1 MQNDLLTV
9 LFIGDVMGKPGR
21 EAAARFLKAANAD
34 FKIVNGENI
43 AGGLGITPGLADELL
58 AAGIDAITTGNH
70 VWKKKEIIPYLMGE
84 QRVIRPLNYPEG
96 TPGFGFTL
104 LTKNGK
110 QLYVA
115 NIEGRTFMN
124 PLLCP
129 FRSMEEFLAS
139 NKEGIPVIVFFNDAA
154 TSEKIAMGWFL
165 DGKVASVVGT
175 HTHVQTADERILP
188 LGTGYITDLGMTG
201 PADSVIGMDKEA
213 ILERF
218 LTQLPQKYE
227 VARGNIEVQGVRITI
242 DRATNQC
249 LRIER
254 LKEKVG

>member
-1 MQNDLLTV
+1 
-9 LFIGDVMGKPGR
+9 
-21 EAAARFLKAANAD
+21 
-34 FKIVNGENI
+34 
-43 AGGLGITPGLADELL
+43 
-58 AAGIDAITTGNH
+58 
-70 VWKKKEIIPYLMGE
+70 
-84 QRVIRPLNYPEG
+84 
-96 TPGFGFTL
+96 
-104 LTKNGK
+104 
-110 QLYVA
+110 
-115 NIEGRTFMN
+115 
-124 PLLCP
+124 
-129 FRSMEEFLAS
+129 
-139 NKEGIPVIVFFNDAA
+139 
-154 TSEKIAMGWFL
+154 MGWFL